1 MIRGGARDH
10 LAPTRAEL
18 PEASES
24 SPKGRRPWANQL
36 RLYIYI
42 YIYIYSFVHTH
53 IYIYIYI
60 YIHIAVCGAAIPPR
74 APGSPLGREGPW
86 QAQHDAGVLIE
97 PYNKALALV

>member
-42 YIYIYSFVHTH
+42 YIYIYIVLYIH
-53 IYIYIYI
+53 IYTYIYIYI
-60 YIHIAVCGAAIPPR
+60 YILRFAEQLSLPEPRVPPW
-74 APGSPLGREGPW
+74 AEKGRGKRSMMP
-86 QAQHDAGVLIE
+86 VSLLSLIIRLW
-97 PYNKALALV
+97 P